1 MKNASPKLQ
10 YFIFCP
16 SDWMNVFFM
25 TDEEA
30 GKTFKTF
37 IGRLTSNEAP
47 EGTQEY
53 DMIQKVKDYR
63 AKQREK
69 IMKRWHPETLQTE
82 QKPTPQPQI
91 PRKLPRPQVAKVQPP
106 ELYEVYDFCSENFF
120 PEPYG
125 REWYEW
131 QEQKGWNTLKKPW
144 KIALRG
150 FCQKK
155 MNQ

>member
-1 MKNASPKLQ
+1 MKKASPKLQ

-47 EGTQEY
+47 EGTKEY

-63 AKQREK
+63 AQQRKK
-69 IMKRWHPETLQTE
+69 IMKRWHPEETE
-82 QKPTPQPQI
+82 SPPIQEPVPSSRPVQRT
-91 PRKLPRPQVAKVQPP
+91 PRKTVEPP
-106 ELYEVYDFCSENFF
+106 DIGDIYDFCTANKF
-120 PEPYG
+120 PEPFG
-125 REWYEW
+125 REWYDF
-131 QEQKGWNTLKKPW
+131 QESKGWNTLKSQW
-144 KIALRG
+144 QVALRG

-155 MNQ
+155 MNR